1 MRREYPCSL
10 FSLFLWLMF
19 VSAGWTQK
27 GGYIWQLGAQMPSPP
42 TGTRDRSAK
51 WKRVRPGWFDADGH
65 STAAGLGTHSIQ
77 LARCD

>member
-19 VSAGWTQK
+19 VSAGWTQN
-27 GGYIWQLGAQMPSPP
+27 GGYIGQLGAQVPGPRQELA
-42 TGTRDRSAK
+42 TGALNGN
-51 WKRVRPGWFDADGH
+51 VYVMGGFDADGH